1 MTPVLAH
8 EPIPL
13 LLDADRVL
21 RVGGTRVPLETV
33 VALFEQGETPE
44 EITQNFPVLR
54 LDDVYAVL
62 TYVLRHRDEISEY
75 IERRKGEAAASQ
87 AQTAKIPGQGDL
99 RKKLLAMRTGSP
111 SRG

>member
-13 LLDADRVL
+13 HLDADRVL

-62 TYVLRHRDEISEY
+62 TYVLRHRAEIGEY
-75 IERRKGEAAASQ
+75 LERRGHEAAASRTE
-87 AQTAKIPGQGDL
+87 AEKRPGQGDL
-99 RKKLLAMRTGSP
+99 RKKLLALRAKAP
-111 SRG
+111 NRA